1 MHLDVVTA
9 PAAEPVL
16 LATAKAHLRVD
27 GTDENDLI
35 TALIVAARQYVENRC
50 DLALIN
56 QTLQLTLDSFVN
68 SPRRIP
74 LSLQEQISAPTLLSP
89 DKIRLPRSP
98 VTAITSISYVD
109 GSGNT
114 VTVAAN
120 ANTLWRLAKSS
131 MQSVI
136 TPYFGTCWPVT
147 AVVPGA
153 VQITYTAGYG
163 AAGTA
168 VPGAITQAMLL
179 MIGHWY
185 KNREAV
191 SEEQFSVP
199 MAVDA
204 LLAPYVVPVV

>member
-1 MHLDVVTA
+1 MHLDVVTP

-35 TALIVAARQYVENRC
+35 TALIVAARQYVENYC
-50 DLALIN
+50 GVALIT
-56 QTLQLTLDSFVN
+56 QTLKLSLDSF
-68 SPRRIP
+68 
-74 LSLQEQISAPTLLSP
+74 A

-98 VTAITSISYVD
+98 VTSITQIAYVD
-109 GSGNT
+109 TTGATIT
-114 VTVAAN
+114 VLLA
-120 ANTLWRLAKSS
+120 ANTLWRLGADS
-131 MQSVI
+131 MQSVL
-136 TPYFGTCWPVT
+136 TPYFGTAWPTT
-147 AVVPGA
+147 AAVPAA

-191 SEEQFSVP
+191 SEEQFKVP

-204 LLAPYVVPVV
+204 LLAPYVVPVI